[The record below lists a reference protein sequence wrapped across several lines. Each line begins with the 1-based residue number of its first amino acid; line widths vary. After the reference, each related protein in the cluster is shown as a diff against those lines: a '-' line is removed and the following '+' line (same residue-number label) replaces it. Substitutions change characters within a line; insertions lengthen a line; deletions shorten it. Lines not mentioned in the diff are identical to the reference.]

1 MTQNPQVPRQSLSPQ
16 GPDQG
21 AWHRQRAWRWPWP
34 GRPSVRLPGGGP
46 TVYHPAR
53 WQRSWSHEVRRE
65 VVGGETRVQSS
76 SRIDVRLLGLA
87 LYRFRYD
94 AREVW
99 DRTGLARIEV
109 RVDDDGE
116 FFRLDGERSGKGFA
130 WTSDAGR
137 GQHPLPLFPTNH
149 WNPKVLE
156 QDQVLNTLTGGLN
169 RVTSP
174 APAARPLNC
183 PTARSRP
190 CDTATPGTWTWKPGT
205 TARDSGSGCVS
216 GAATDRRSATCATP
230 AAPRQAHEFRAR
242 LGLGDR
248 GESGHR
254 SGAGPG
260 AGGRRHGGPSPPE
273 GRRP

>member
-1 MTQNPQVPRQSLSPQ
+1 MN
-16 GPDQG
+16 
-21 AWHRQRAWRWPWP
+21 HIRAWI
-34 GRPSVRLPGGGP
+34 SGGIWAVALSATGP
-46 TVYHPAR
+46 AVASQVED
-53 WQRSWSHEVRRE
+53 QRYTILRGGNEVGVHEVRRE
-65 VVGGETRVQSS
+65 VVGGQTRVQSS

-169 RVTSP
+169 RVDIARAGTETLELPNGKIQAVRYRYTGDLDLEAWYDGQGQWLGMRFRGRDGSEIRYLCNTCRAAASP
-174 APAARPLNC
+174 
-183 PTARSRP
+183 
-190 CDTATPGTWTWKPGT
+190 
-205 TARDSGSGCVS
+205 
-216 GAATDRRSATCATP
+216 
-230 AAPRQAHEFRAR
+230 
-242 LGLGDR
+242 
-248 GESGHR
+248 
-254 SGAGPG
+254 
-260 AGGRRHGGPSPPE
+260 
-273 GRRP
+273 